1 MENQVLYPLQQHFVQ
16 QSTSQIDSNNIDLYD
31 VNAVNVGHTNDNR
44 MLCPPVYDNHVIMN
58 EQCLFSQQFDQVGQP
73 LVGMIPYPN
82 PILTDTPTYEMDQ
95 MDLKPVLT
103 PPDKPYHVFPPHPSP
118 PTQYLVDE
126 RIYGCVDNRSMMS
139 NNSHVT
145 ISTEEIKQVP
155 SPPTSPHPIPQ
166 PPAEASK
173 KLVQKEECKPEKT
186 ELIGKNEKTVSTEK
200 VDEGLPISINPKQ
213 KNRILKRR
221 IARAIFEK
229 RYNLPKQRKPY
240 IHESRHV
247 HAMRRPRG
255 PGGRFL
261 NTNDT
266 ANARRQNFDNF
277 NTFPRDLSEYFH
289 PNTHF
294 LFPIETNPVSEVNS
308 WGVTT
313 ELTNLDNT
321 CRMNVYFD
329 GNNVNA
335 STSSAIS
342 PISPIS
348 PFVTAAPTSATSP
361 IQVQTVYESSNNDY
375 LPQSQM
381 LQLSYPPSFA
391 ANNIGWDF
399 HN

>member
-44 MLCPPVYDNHVIMN
+44 MLCPPVYDNHN

-186 ELIGKNEKTVSTEK
+186 EPIGKNEKTVSTEK

-221 IARAIFEK
+221 IAR
-229 RYNLPKQRKPY
+229 
-240 IHESRHV
+240 
-247 HAMRRPRG
+247 
-255 PGGRFL
+255 GRFL

-348 PFVTAAPTSATSP
+348 PFVTTAPTSATSP